1 MALPRRL
8 VKAIRAGQYTPSN
21 ASKKARE
28 VANRIQ
34 QQRVESV
41 APPPVSQAPQRDTFR
56 SVKERMLHK
65 KHAAYYGTIGY
76 NPQESAQAV
85 FGSDEYEAMR
95 ATLGYTPEQMRQ
107 LASLA
112 SKAHIAKIRNGDDA
126 GELEVYLKYDFL
138 FYH

>member
-28 VANRIQ
+28 AAARIRDNNQRIENVAP
-34 QQRVESV
+34 
-41 APPPVSQAPQRDTFR
+41 APPPQQRDTFR
-56 SVKERMLHK
+56 SVKERMVQK
-65 KHAAYYGTIGY
+65 KHAANYGTTGY
-76 NPQESAQAV
+76 SPQESARAV

-95 ATLGYTPEQMRQ
+95 AALGYTPDQMRQ

-112 SKAHIAKIRNGDDA
+112 SKAHALQVRTGDA